1 MLSSFL
7 KLCSAAAAGL
17 ACATAI
23 AGGPG
28 GAAAQVSGLSPQTDR
43 IIVKYKD
50 ALAAGKGVARAAA
63 LPAGRSALVERA
75 GQQFGMTL
83 KALRTTA
90 TGAHVFKLDRKVT
103 LGEAKA
109 LAAELMAR
117 DPMVAYAEPD
127 SIAVATMTPN
137 DPAYRAQWHYY
148 EPVGGLDLPAAW
160 DLSIG
165 SGVVVA
171 VVDSGYRPH
180 VDLAGQILP
189 GFDFISDPARANDG
203 DGRDADASDPGDAVA
218 ASECGSGEPGKTSGW
233 HGTHVAGTVA
243 ALTNNAVG
251 VAGVAFGAKVVPA
264 RALGKCGGFTSDIA
278 DAIVW
283 ASGGA
288 VPDAPLNANKAQVIN
303 MSLGGRS
310 PCGQTYQDAIDSAR
324 SRGTVVV
331 VAAGNDNDD
340 AINYA
345 PGNCAGVITVAAITR
360 AGGRAPYSNF
370 GPTVEV
376 AAPGGYVGERAADGV
391 LSTLNTG
398 QVAPGADTYAFYQ
411 GTSMAAPHVAGVAA
425 LMLAANPDLTW
436 DEVAARLEL
445 SARPFPADC
454 AGCGIGVVDA
464 FAAVG
469 AAAVPSPDLFEVE
482 PNDTPATANT
492 VPTSGNT
499 INGNVDSSTDF
510 DFFAVQV
517 PAAATLVA
525 TLKPNLA
532 SDYDLYLFDSVGT
545 QVSFSNNG
553 IGEVDSAW
561 SSNTGTT
568 SAVYYV
574 LVVYYEGGAGP
585 ASGTYTLKLNW

>member
-7 KLCSAAAAGL
+7 KRCSAGAAGL
-17 ACATAI
+17 AWATAI

-28 GAAAQVSGLSPQTDR
+28 IAAAQLANVATQTDR
-43 IIVKYKD
+43 LIVKYKD
-50 ALAAGKGVARAAA
+50 ALASGKGVARAAA
-63 LPAGRSALVERA
+63 LPAARNALLERT
-75 GQQFGMTL
+75 GQQFGLTI
-83 KALRTTA
+83 KALRITA
-90 TGAHVFKLDRKVT
+90 TGAHVFKLDRKVSP
-103 LGEAKA
+103 GEANA
-109 LAAELMAR
+109 LAADLMAR

-127 SIAVATMTPN
+127 SIATAAMTPN
-137 DPAYRAQWHYY
+137 DPGYRAQWHYY

-165 SGVVVA
+165 SGIVVA
-171 VVDSGYRPH
+171 VIDSGYRPH
-180 VDLAGQILP
+180 VDLSGQILP
-189 GFDFISDPARANDG
+189 GYDLISDPARANDG
-203 DGRDADASDPGDAVA
+203 DGRDSDASDPGDTVA
-218 ASECGSGEPGKTSGW
+218 ASECGSGEPGKASGW

-243 ALTNNAVG
+243 ALTNNGSG

-264 RALGKCGGFTSDIA
+264 RALGKCGGYTSDIA

-288 VPDAPLNANKAQVIN
+288 VPDAPVNLNKAKVIN

-340 AINYA
+340 ASNYA

-370 GPTVEV
+370 GTVVEV
-376 AAPGGYVGERAADGV
+376 AAPGGYVGERVTDGV

-398 QVAPGADTYAFYQ
+398 QAAPGADTYAFYQ

-436 DEVAARLEL
+436 DEVAARLQA
-445 SARPFPADC
+445 SARPFPGNC

-469 AAAVPSPDLFEVE
+469 AAAVPSPALFEVE
-482 PNDTPATANT
+482 SNDTPATANP
-492 VPTSGNT
+492 VPTSGNNV
-499 INGNVDSSTDF
+499 NGNVDSSTDL
-510 DFFAVQV
+510 DFFAVEV
-517 PAAATLVA
+517 PAATTLAA

-532 SDYDLYLFDSVGT
+532 SDYDLYIFDSMGM
-545 QVSFSNNG
+545 QVSSSTNG
-553 IGEVDSAW
+553 IGEADSAW
-561 SSNTGTT
+561 SSNTGPTG
-568 SAVYYV
+568 AVYYV
-574 LVVYYEGGAGP
+574 LVAYYEGGTAP
-585 ASGTYTLKLNW
+585 ASGNYTLKLNW